1 MNRIFQILL
10 LMVIG
15 ILSAQKGAY
24 YQQFAKYKM
33 DIDVDATN
41 FTYQGKQSIIY
52 TNNSPDELSVVYFH
66 LYWNAFKS
74 GSMMDDRIREQ
85 GINGDKRLQVNG
97 VSELSQIP
105 AELEGKQNIHWIK
118 QDGRPLN
125 FEVQETIMK
134 VHLATPIKPNTSTT
148 FTMEWDANIPM
159 EIRRSGRNSSEGID
173 MTMTQW
179 YPKIAEY
186 DYNGWATFDYLGK
199 EFHAP
204 FADFDVNI
212 KIDKDYIIG
221 AGGVLK
227 NENAVKG
234 YSENPELTPDR
245 NGKVTWKWSAKNILD
260 FAWAAD
266 RDYSVDEF
274 SILDGPKVYFVYQ
287 KSDKT
292 QYWSQAKPYIKRFY
306 QLMNAKFGQ
315 YMYPTYSF
323 VQGGDGGMEYGMA
336 TMILGESDSL
346 LNLVRLMAHEGAHSW
361 FQQMLATNESTQP
374 WLDEGFTSY
383 AESWVTHQ
391 LFPSQKALPN
401 PFLET
406 INRYTRF
413 TKTGMEEPAI
423 WYSDYHHSGAGYSV
437 AAYVKGEL
445 FLVELGYIIGEQA
458 LSDVLKIYFE
468 EWKMHHPSD
477 RDFMHIAQ
485 KASKMDLKWFYHYW
499 INTTE
504 TIDYSIKNV
513 EYTENGTKITLENKG
528 DIPMPIDFSIFT
540 KDKKIVNYHIPTNL
554 THSWKEKDAYGDF
567 SILDYWIATKREYTF
582 TIPFKKEDLQVI
594 GIDFSKRLADVNP
607 QDNFMEIK

>member
-1 MNRIFQILL
+1 
-10 LMVIG
+10 
-15 ILSAQKGAY
+15 
-24 YQQFAKYKM
+24 
-33 DIDVDATN
+33 
-41 FTYQGKQSIIY
+41 
-52 TNNSPDELSVVYFH
+52 
-66 LYWNAFKS
+66 
-74 GSMMDDRIREQ
+74 
-85 GINGDKRLQVNG
+85 
-97 VSELSQIP
+97 
-105 AELEGKQNIHWIK
+105 
-118 QDGRPLN
+118 
-125 FEVQETIMK
+125 MK
-134 VHLATPIKPNTSTT
+134 VHLVTPIKPNTSTT

-485 KASKMDLKWFYHYW
+485 KVSKMDLKWFYHYW

-567 SILDYWIATKREYTF
+567 STLDYWIATKREYTF

>member
-15 ILSAQKGAY
+15 ILSEQKGAY

-118 QDGRPLN
+118 QDGKPLN

-134 VHLATPIKPNTSTT
+134 VYLATPIKPNTSTT

-406 INRYTRF
+406 INRYVRF

-485 KASKMDLKWFYHYW
+485 KVSKMDLKWFYHYW

-567 SILDYWIATKREYTF
+567 STLDYWIATKREYTF

>member
-118 QDGRPLN
+118 QDGKPLN

-134 VHLATPIKPNTSTT
+134 VYLATPIKPNTSTT

-245 NGKVTWKWSAKNILD
+245 NGKVTWKWSAQNILD

-323 VQGGDGGMEYGMA
+323 VQGGD
-336 TMILGESDSL
+336 
-346 LNLVRLMAHEGAHSW
+346 
-361 FQQMLATNESTQP
+361 
-374 WLDEGFTSY
+374 
-383 AESWVTHQ
+383 
-391 LFPSQKALPN
+391 
-401 PFLET
+401 
-406 INRYTRF
+406 
-413 TKTGMEEPAI
+413 
-423 WYSDYHHSGAGYSV
+423 
-437 AAYVKGEL
+437 
-445 FLVELGYIIGEQA
+445 
-458 LSDVLKIYFE
+458 
-468 EWKMHHPSD
+468 
-477 RDFMHIAQ
+477 
-485 KASKMDLKWFYHYW
+485 
-499 INTTE
+499 
-504 TIDYSIKNV
+504 
-513 EYTENGTKITLENKG
+513 
-528 DIPMPIDFSIFT
+528 
-540 KDKKIVNYHIPTNL
+540 
-554 THSWKEKDAYGDF
+554 
-567 SILDYWIATKREYTF
+567 
-582 TIPFKKEDLQVI
+582 
-594 GIDFSKRLADVNP
+594 
-607 QDNFMEIK
+607 

>member
-15 ILSAQKGAY
+15 ILSAQKGTY

-41 FTYQGKQSIIY
+41 FTYQGKQSIVY

-66 LYWNAFKS
+66 LYWNAFES

-105 AELEGKQNIHWIK
+105 VELEGKQNIHWIK

-134 VHLATPIKPNTSTT
+134 VHLVTPIKPNTSTT

-266 RDYSVDEF
+266 RDYFVDEF

-406 INRYTRF
+406 IDRYARF
-413 TKTGMEEPAI
+413 TKTGMEEPAV

-485 KASKMDLKWFYHYW
+485 KVSKMDLKWFYHYW

>member
-266 RDYSVDEF
+266 RDYFVDEF

-406 INRYTRF
+406 IDRYARF

-485 KASKMDLKWFYHYW
+485 KVSKMDLKWFYHYW

-554 THSWKEKDAYGDF
+554 THSWKE
-567 SILDYWIATKREYTF
+567 ILPRPFNSSRIICCASRASLISGGYT
-582 TIPFKKEDLQVI
+582 L
-594 GIDFSKRLADVNP
+594 
-607 QDNFMEIK
+607 

>member
-15 ILSAQKGAY
+15 ILSAQKGTY

-118 QDGRPLN
+118 QDGKPLN

-391 LFPSQKALPN
+391 LFPSQKVLPN

-468 EWKMHHPSD
+468 EWKMYHPSD

-485 KASKMDLKWFYHYW
+485 KVSKMDLKWFYHYW

-567 SILDYWIATKREYTF
+567 STLDYWIATKREYTF
-582 TIPFKKEDLQVI
+582 TIPFKKEGLQVI

>member
-1 MNRIFQILL
+1 
-10 LMVIG
+10 MVIG

>member
-1 MNRIFQILL
+1 
-10 LMVIG
+10 
-15 ILSAQKGAY
+15 
-24 YQQFAKYKM
+24 
-33 DIDVDATN
+33 
-41 FTYQGKQSIIY
+41 
-52 TNNSPDELSVVYFH
+52 
-66 LYWNAFKS
+66 
-74 GSMMDDRIREQ
+74 
-85 GINGDKRLQVNG
+85 
-97 VSELSQIP
+97 
-105 AELEGKQNIHWIK
+105 
-118 QDGRPLN
+118 
-125 FEVQETIMK
+125 
-134 VHLATPIKPNTSTT
+134 
-148 FTMEWDANIPM
+148 
-159 EIRRSGRNSSEGID
+159 

-485 KASKMDLKWFYHYW
+485 KVSKMDLKWFYHYW

-567 SILDYWIATKREYTF
+567 STLDYWISTKREYTF

>member
-1 MNRIFQILL
+1 
-10 LMVIG
+10 MVIG

-266 RDYSVDEF
+266 RDYFVDEF

-477 RDFMHIAQ
+477 RDFMHIVQ
-485 KASKMDLKWFYHYW
+485 KVSKMDLKWFYHYW

-567 SILDYWIATKREYTF
+567 STLDYWTATKREYTF